1 MRKYLTFLSLLF
13 LFLDFSNPFLPGS
26 FQFSPESSE
35 TALHRIAQREMRLL
49 AMAVEP
55 VNRILDFDRPALSLS
70 RLLIRQTPRRASW
83 TTAPPLRSRSA
94 PSVDT
99 AGEDD

>member
-1 MRKYLTFLSLLF
+1 MRKYLKFLLLLC

-35 TALHRIAQREMRLL
+35 TALHRISQREMRPLT
-49 AMAVEP
+49 MAVGP
-55 VNRILDFDRPALSLS
+55 VTRNTDFDRPSVSLS
-70 RLLIRQTPRRASW
+70 RLVIRQTPRRASL
-83 TTAPPLRSRSA
+83 TPAPPLRSRSA